1 MIERNISLAS
11 TGSARTS
18 GCDNQLRL
26 GYSRNRGIYRLNITQ
41 TGEWEGMTIRALWH
55 TERGMLFSSLVED
68 GKIEVPA
75 IVTST
80 PGCGRL
86 VFEGSDGTRTLT
98 SADIKYSV
106 AMNSGTIGD
115 IPEPPVPAW
124 QQLVALVEQAKD
136 EAWQA
141 GEDARQSAAKA
152 NEAYENT
159 LGAKDSAVTEIRKAE
174 TDALN
179 NVEASAG
186 PAASAAADAAAASAK
201 EKTEKAIQEVKDN
214 VVKEVEDAA
223 AGAAARAAQSAT
235 DAASSAAEAKKTTQ
249 DIQGYYDGVQ
259 DLVTDTLNKIG
270 SAKSDALEAVAA
282 KQTSATA
289 TVDTAKA
296 SALDDVEAA
305 KGAAVKAVTDTQST
319 ATQAVD
325 TARDKALQ
333 QVETSTEAAQ
343 TAASEATD
351 SLQELKDGIASG
363 NFKGDKGDTGPKGEI
378 GPQGAQGVQGEKGD
392 VGPQGEKGETGNTGP
407 AGPAATVA
415 VGTVTGLGA
424 GAAPTVTNS
433 GDEHNAVL
441 DFGIP
446 TASAIDIAV
455 DVLFKLPRTG
465 KVYTVKIPRF
475 ATNPTVSCE
484 KLDDN
489 AGLVCEPST
498 DTVEGRDDYADIPL
512 FKWYNCNYKRDANG
526 HAYPTAIEH
535 LSDDYRKTG
544 TVDVGVIQM
553 TPYVKWDDSDPDYTL
568 WSITDSPRDG
578 FTPWAT
584 AKSGDTVY
592 PYVIHSKFF
601 NGVGEDGLL
610 RSVYDLVPARNQS
623 HNSMI
628 TDYAKKG
635 AGYKGA
641 GGEKA
646 AWQILFNSIKCAVK
660 SSQEKYAGCTG
671 YNLQYP
677 AAVQRSEK
685 LTYFP
690 VTAAQADQLIVGS
703 RVSVGYGSKNSDG
716 TVNNDRGVSTIH
728 QYADEAKILKIEPID
743 AATSAV
749 YLDCDAFDTMPVA
762 LTDTLSAPIT
772 LSTMHWHSGTTDAV
786 IGHHDGSPGSNTDFK
801 HPYRVQGIE
810 YAVGGYEVLSDVV
823 LAFDDSNGKDVY
835 VCPAGVTHTKTDA
848 EILAKYKKVG
858 NFPAG
863 DFWIGDIGFDPE
875 TCVTWPATQG
885 SGDKTGVGDR
895 VYGGGNASKNTLREY
910 LQGGRLWGGSSAG
923 ASSVVCWGGLGYG
936 GWDCLAAD

>member
-1 MIERNISLAS
+1 MSKTMEIGPYSAYAIAVKYGYTGTEEQWVKEQEANRVAS
-11 TGSARTS
+11 
-18 GCDNQLRL
+18 
-26 GYSRNRGIYRLNITQ
+26 
-41 TGEWEGMTIRALWH
+41 
-55 TERGMLFSSLVED
+55 
-68 GKIEVPA
+68 
-75 IVTST
+75 
-80 PGCGRL
+80 
-86 VFEGSDGTRTLT
+86 
-98 SADIKYSV
+98 
-106 AMNSGTIGD
+106 
-115 IPEPPVPAW
+115 
-124 QQLVALVEQAKD
+124 EQAAQQAEQAQEGA
-136 EAWQA
+136 EA
-141 GEDARQSAAKA
+141 
-152 NEAYENT
+152 
-159 LGAKDSAVTEIRKAE
+159 
-174 TDALN
+174 
-179 NVEASAG
+179 
-186 PAASAAADAAAASAK
+186 
-201 EKTEKAIQEVKDN
+201 
-214 VVKEVEDAA
+214 
-223 AGAAARAAQSAT
+223 AAARAETARQQTEGVRT
-235 DAASSAAEAKKTTQ
+235 DALDKISA
-249 DIQGYYDGVQ
+249 
-259 DLVTDTLNKIG
+259 
-270 SAKSDALEAVAA
+270 AKSDALDAVAA
-282 KQTSATA
+282 KQASATA
-289 TVDTAKA
+289 AVDTAKA
-296 SALDDVEAA
+296 GALDDVEAA
-305 KGAAVKAVTDTQST
+305 KGVAVKAVTDTQSA

-325 TARDKALQ
+325 AARDKAVK
-333 QVETSTEAAQ
+333 QVDAATEAAK
-343 TAASEATD
+343 TAASEASTSADNASQSAQQAAD

-363 NFKGDKGDTGPKGEI
+363 DFKGEKGDRGEKGDTG
-378 GPQGAQGVQGEKGD
+378 
-392 VGPQGEKGETGNTGP
+392 ET
-407 AGPAATVA
+407 GPAATVA

-446 TASAIDIAV
+446 TASALDIAI

-465 KVYTVKIPRF
+465 KVYTVKMPRF
-475 ATNPTVSCE
+475 AANPTVNCE

-498 DTVEGRDDYADIPL
+498 DTVEGQDDYADIPL

-553 TPYVKWDDSDPDYTL
+553 TPYVKWDDSDPDYIL

-578 FTPWAT
+578 FTPWAA

-592 PYVIHSKFF
+592 PYVVHSKFF
-601 NGVGEDGLL
+601 SGVGEDGLL
-610 RSVYDLVPARNQS
+610 RSVYDLVPARSQS
-623 HNSMI
+623 HNSVI

-690 VTAAQADQLIVGS
+690 VTAAQAKNLLVGS
-703 RVSVGYGSKNSDG
+703 RVSVGYGSKGSDG
-716 TVNNDRGVSTIH
+716 TVNNDRSASTIH
-728 QYADEAKILKIEPID
+728 QYADEAKILKIEPLD
-743 AATSAV
+743 DTTSAV
-749 YLDCDAFDTMPVA
+749 YLDCDAFDTMPVS
-762 LTDTLSAPIT
+762 LSDTLSAPIT

-786 IGHHDGSPGSNTDFK
+786 IGHHDGSPGSNTDSK

-810 YAVGGYEVLSDVV
+810 YAVGGYETLSDMV

-835 VCPAGVTHTKTDA
+835 VCPAGVAHTKTDA
-848 EILAKYKKVG
+848 EILASYKKVG
-858 NFPAG
+858 SFPAG
-863 DFWIGDIGFDPE
+863 DWWIGDIGFDPE

-910 LQGGRLWGGSSAG
+910 LQGGNLWFGSRAG
-923 ASSVVCWGGLGYG
+923 ASFVNCG
-936 GWDCLAAD
+936 GWLGGGNWEYLAAD

>member
-1 MIERNISLAS
+1 MSKKMKIGPYSAYAIAVKYGYTGTEEQWVKEQEANRVAS
-11 TGSARTS
+11 
-18 GCDNQLRL
+18 
-26 GYSRNRGIYRLNITQ
+26 
-41 TGEWEGMTIRALWH
+41 
-55 TERGMLFSSLVED
+55 
-68 GKIEVPA
+68 
-75 IVTST
+75 
-80 PGCGRL
+80 
-86 VFEGSDGTRTLT
+86 
-98 SADIKYSV
+98 
-106 AMNSGTIGD
+106 
-115 IPEPPVPAW
+115 
-124 QQLVALVEQAKD
+124 EQA
-136 EAWQA
+136 AQQA
-141 GEDARQSAAKA
+141 GAARDNAETAATRAETARQQ
-152 NEAYENT
+152 
-159 LGAKDSAVTEIRKAE
+159 TEEVR
-174 TDALN
+174 TDAL
-179 NVEASAG
+179 
-186 PAASAAADAAAASAK
+186 D
-201 EKTEKAIQEVKDN
+201 
-214 VVKEVEDAA
+214 
-223 AGAAARAAQSAT
+223 
-235 DAASSAAEAKKTTQ
+235 
-249 DIQGYYDGVQ
+249 
-259 DLVTDTLNKIG
+259 KID

-289 TVDTAKA
+289 AVDT
-296 SALDDVEAA
+296 A

-325 TARDKALQ
+325 AARDKAVE
-333 QVETSTEAAQ
+333 QVDAATEAAK
-343 TAASEATD
+343 TAANEAATSAGNASTSAQQAAG
-351 SLQELKDGIASG
+351 SLQELKDGITSG
-363 NFKGDKGDTGPKGEI
+363 NFKGEKGDRGEKGDTG
-378 GPQGAQGVQGEKGD
+378 
-392 VGPQGEKGETGNTGP
+392 ET
-407 AGPAATVA
+407 GPAATVA

-475 ATNPTVSCE
+475 ATNPTVNCE

-512 FKWYNCNYKRDANG
+512 FKWYNCNYKRDASG
-526 HAYPTAIEH
+526 RAYPTAIEH
-535 LSDDYRKTG
+535 LSDDYRKIG

-553 TPYVKWDDSDPDYTL
+553 TPYVKWDASNPDYIL

-578 FTPWAT
+578 FTPWAA

-601 NGVGEDGLL
+601 SGVGEDGLL
-610 RSVYDLVPARNQS
+610 RSVYDLIPARNQS
-623 HNSMI
+623 YYSLI

-646 AWQILFNSIKCAVK
+646 AWQILFNSIKYAVK

-690 VTAAQADQLIVGS
+690 VTAAQAKNLLVGS
-703 RVSVGYGSKNSDG
+703 RVSVGYGSKGSDG
-716 TVNNDRGVSTIH
+716 TVNNDRSASTVH

-743 AATSAV
+743 DMTSAV

-762 LTDTLSAPIT
+762 LSDTLNAHIT

-786 IGHHDGSPGSNTDFK
+786 IGHHDGSPGSNTDSK

-810 YAVGGYEVLSDVV
+810 YAVGGYEVLSDAV

-835 VCPAGVTHTKTDA
+835 VCPADVAHAKIDA
-848 EILAKYKKVG
+848 EILANYKKVG
-858 NFPAG
+858 SFPAG

-895 VYGGGNASKNTLREY
+895 VYGGGNASKNALREY
-910 LQGGRLWGGSSAG
+910 LQGGVLWVGSGAG
-923 ASSVVCWGGLGYG
+923 ASCVGCWVGLGYG
-936 GWDCLAAD
+936 GWVYLAAD

>member
-1 MIERNISLAS
+1 MSKKMKIGPYSAYAIAVKYGYTGTEEQWVKEQEANRVAS
-11 TGSARTS
+11 
-18 GCDNQLRL
+18 
-26 GYSRNRGIYRLNITQ
+26 
-41 TGEWEGMTIRALWH
+41 
-55 TERGMLFSSLVED
+55 
-68 GKIEVPA
+68 
-75 IVTST
+75 
-80 PGCGRL
+80 
-86 VFEGSDGTRTLT
+86 
-98 SADIKYSV
+98 
-106 AMNSGTIGD
+106 
-115 IPEPPVPAW
+115 
-124 QQLVALVEQAKD
+124 EQA
-136 EAWQA
+136 AQQA
-141 GEDARQSAAKA
+141 GAARDNAETAATRAETARQQ
-152 NEAYENT
+152 
-159 LGAKDSAVTEIRKAE
+159 TEEVR
-174 TDALN
+174 TDAL
-179 NVEASAG
+179 
-186 PAASAAADAAAASAK
+186 D
-201 EKTEKAIQEVKDN
+201 
-214 VVKEVEDAA
+214 
-223 AGAAARAAQSAT
+223 
-235 DAASSAAEAKKTTQ
+235 
-249 DIQGYYDGVQ
+249 
-259 DLVTDTLNKIG
+259 KID

-289 TVDTAKA
+289 AVDT
-296 SALDDVEAA
+296 A

-325 TARDKALQ
+325 AARDKA
-333 QVETSTEAAQ
+333 VERVNAATEAAK
-343 TAASEATD
+343 TAANEAATSAGNASTSAQQAAG

-363 NFKGDKGDTGPKGEI
+363 NFKGEKGDR
-378 GPQGAQGVQGEKGD
+378 GEKGD
-392 VGPQGEKGETGNTGP
+392 IGET
-407 AGPAATVA
+407 GPAATVA

-465 KVYTVKIPRF
+465 KVYTVKMPRF
-475 ATNPTVSCE
+475 ASNPTVNCE

-512 FKWYNCNYKRDANG
+512 FKWYNCNYKRDASG
-526 HAYPTAIEH
+526 RAYPTAIEH

-553 TPYVKWDDSDPDYTL
+553 TPYVKWDDSDPDYIL

-578 FTPWAT
+578 FTPWAA

-592 PYVIHSKFF
+592 PYAVHSKFF
-601 NGVGEDGLL
+601 SGVGEDGLL
-610 RSVYDLVPARNQS
+610 RSVYDLIPARNQS
-623 HNSMI
+623 YYSLI

-646 AWQILFNSIKCAVK
+646 AWQILFNSIKYAVK

-690 VTAAQADQLIVGS
+690 VTAAQAKNLLVGS
-703 RVSVGYGSKNSDG
+703 RVSVGYGSKGSDG
-716 TVNNDRGVSTIH
+716 TVNNDRSASTVH

-743 AATSAV
+743 DTTSAV
-749 YLDCDAFDTMPVA
+749 YLDCDAFDTMPVT

-786 IGHHDGSPGSNTDFK
+786 IGHHDGSPVSNTDSK

-835 VCPAGVTHTKTDA
+835 VCPAGVAHTKTDA
-848 EILAKYKKVG
+848 EILANYKKVG
-858 NFPAG
+858 SFPAD

-895 VYGGGNASKNTLREY
+895 VYGGGNVSKDTLREY
-910 LQGGRLWGGSSAG
+910 LQGGSLWLWSNAG
-923 ASSVVCWGGLGYG
+923 ASYVHCGSWLGGG
-936 GWDCLAAD
+936 GWNYLAAD

>member
-1 MIERNISLAS
+1 MSKKMKIGPYSAYAIAVKYGYTGTEEQWVKEQEANRVAS
-11 TGSARTS
+11 
-18 GCDNQLRL
+18 
-26 GYSRNRGIYRLNITQ
+26 
-41 TGEWEGMTIRALWH
+41 
-55 TERGMLFSSLVED
+55 
-68 GKIEVPA
+68 
-75 IVTST
+75 
-80 PGCGRL
+80 
-86 VFEGSDGTRTLT
+86 
-98 SADIKYSV
+98 
-106 AMNSGTIGD
+106 
-115 IPEPPVPAW
+115 
-124 QQLVALVEQAKD
+124 EQAAQRA
-136 EAWQA
+136 EQA
-141 GEDARQSAAKA
+141 RNDAETAATRA
-152 NEAYENT
+152 EN
-159 LGAKDSAVTEIRKAE
+159 AQQQTEEVR
-174 TDALN
+174 TDALDKI
-179 NVEASAG
+179 SA
-186 PAASAAADAAAASAK
+186 
-201 EKTEKAIQEVKDN
+201 
-214 VVKEVEDAA
+214 
-223 AGAAARAAQSAT
+223 
-235 DAASSAAEAKKTTQ
+235 
-249 DIQGYYDGVQ
+249 
-259 DLVTDTLNKIG
+259 
-270 SAKSDALEAVAA
+270 AKSDALEAVAA

-289 TVDTAKA
+289 AVDTAKA
-296 SALDDVEAA
+296 SALDDVDAA
-305 KGAAVKAVTDTQST
+305 KSAAVKAVTDTQST

-325 TARDKALQ
+325 AARDEAVK
-333 QVETSTEAAQ
+333 QVDAATEAAK
-343 TAASEATD
+343 TAASEASTSAGNASQSAQQAAD

-363 NFKGDKGDTGPKGEI
+363 DFKGEKGDRGEKGDTG
-378 GPQGAQGVQGEKGD
+378 
-392 VGPQGEKGETGNTGP
+392 ET
-407 AGPAATVA
+407 GPAATVA

-446 TASAIDIAV
+446 TASALDIAI

-465 KVYTVKIPRF
+465 KVYTVKMPRF
-475 ATNPTVSCE
+475 AANPTVNCE

-512 FKWYNCNYKRDANG
+512 FKWYNCNYKRDAIG

-553 TPYVKWDDSDPDYTL
+553 TPYVKWDDSNPDYIL

-578 FTPWAT
+578 FTPWAA
-584 AKSGDTVY
+584 AKSGDIVY

-601 NGVGEDGLL
+601 SGVGEDGLL

-623 HNSMI
+623 HNSVI
-628 TDYAKKG
+628 KDYAKKG

-641 GGEKA
+641 GGEKI

-660 SSQEKYAGCTG
+660 SSQEKYAGCAG

-690 VTAAQADQLIVGS
+690 VTAAQANRLIVGS
-703 RVSVGYGSKNSDG
+703 RVSVGYGSKGSDG

-728 QYADEAKILKIEPID
+728 QYADEAKILKIEPLD
-743 AATSAV
+743 DTTSAV
-749 YLDCDAFDTMPVA
+749 YLDCDAFDTMPVS
-762 LTDTLSAPIT
+762 LSDTLSAPIT

-786 IGHHDGSPGSNTDFK
+786 IGHHDGSPGSNTDSK

-810 YAVGGYEVLSDVV
+810 YAVGGYETLSDMV

-835 VCPAGVTHTKTDA
+835 VCPAGVAHAKTDA

-895 VYGGGNASKNTLREY
+895 VYGGGNASKNALREY
-910 LQGGRLWGGSSAG
+910 LQGGGLGCGSVAG
-923 ASSVVCWGGLGYG
+923 ALCVRCWDGLGAG
-936 GWDCLAAD
+936 GWSCLAAD

>member
-1 MIERNISLAS
+1 MSKNIKIGPYSAYAIAVKYGYTGTEEQWVKEQEANRVAS
-11 TGSARTS
+11 
-18 GCDNQLRL
+18 
-26 GYSRNRGIYRLNITQ
+26 
-41 TGEWEGMTIRALWH
+41 
-55 TERGMLFSSLVED
+55 
-68 GKIEVPA
+68 
-75 IVTST
+75 
-80 PGCGRL
+80 
-86 VFEGSDGTRTLT
+86 
-98 SADIKYSV
+98 
-106 AMNSGTIGD
+106 
-115 IPEPPVPAW
+115 
-124 QQLVALVEQAKD
+124 EQA
-136 EAWQA
+136 AQQA
-141 GEDARQSAAKA
+141 EQARDDAESAASRA
-152 NEAYENT
+152 EN
-159 LGAKDSAVTEIRKAE
+159 AQQQTEEVR
-174 TDALN
+174 TDAL
-179 NVEASAG
+179 
-186 PAASAAADAAAASAK
+186 D
-201 EKTEKAIQEVKDN
+201 
-214 VVKEVEDAA
+214 
-223 AGAAARAAQSAT
+223 
-235 DAASSAAEAKKTTQ
+235 
-249 DIQGYYDGVQ
+249 
-259 DLVTDTLNKIG
+259 KIG

-289 TVDTAKA
+289 AVDTAKA

-319 ATQAVD
+319 ATQALD
-325 TARDKALQ
+325 AARDKAIE
-333 QVETSTEAAQ
+333 QVNAATEAAK
-343 TAASEATD
+343 TAANGAATSAGNASTSAQQAAD

-363 NFKGDKGDTGPKGEI
+363 NFKGEKGDRGEKGDTG
-378 GPQGAQGVQGEKGD
+378 
-392 VGPQGEKGETGNTGP
+392 ETGP
-407 AGPAATVA
+407 VATVA

-475 ATNPTVSCE
+475 ATNPTVNCE

-544 TVDVGVIQM
+544 PVDVGVIQM

-601 NGVGEDGLL
+601 SGVGEDGLL

-623 HNSMI
+623 HNGLI
-628 TDYAKKG
+628 TDYGKKG
-635 AGYKGA
+635 PGYKGA
-641 GGEKA
+641 GGEKT
-646 AWQILFNSIKCAVK
+646 AWQILFNFIKYAVK
-660 SSQEKYAGCTG
+660 SSQEKYTGCTG
-671 YNLQYP
+671 YSVQCP

-690 VTAAQADQLIVGS
+690 VTKAQADQFVVGS
-703 RVSVGYGSKNSDG
+703 RVSVGYGSKSSDG
-716 TVNNDRGVSTIH
+716 TVNNDRSVSTIH
-728 QYADEAKILKIEPID
+728 KYANEAKILKIEPID

-762 LTDTLSAPIT
+762 LTDTLSDPIT

-823 LAFDDSNGKDVY
+823 FAFDDSNGKDVY
-835 VCPAGVTHTKTDA
+835 VCPAGVAHTKTDA
-848 EILAKYKKVG
+848 EILAKYKKVS

-885 SGDKTGVGDR
+885 SGDKTGVGDY

-910 LQGGRLWGGSSAG
+910 LQGGNLRSWSSAG
-923 ASSVVCWGGLGYG
+923 ASFVGCWHWLGGGF
-936 GWDCLAAD
+936 WDCLAAD

>member
-1 MIERNISLAS
+1 MGQGAGSEPRRFG
-11 TGSARTS
+11 TGSTA
-18 GCDNQLRL
+18 G
-26 GYSRNRGIYRLNITQ
+26 RNRRDGAEIAASRAETAQQQ
-41 TGEWEGMTIRALWH
+41 TE
-55 TERGMLFSSLVED
+55 
-68 GKIEVPA
+68 
-75 IVTST
+75 
-80 PGCGRL
+80 
-86 VFEGSDGTRTLT
+86 
-98 SADIKYSV
+98 
-106 AMNSGTIGD
+106 
-115 IPEPPVPAW
+115 
-124 QQLVALVEQAKD
+124 
-136 EAWQA
+136 EA
-141 GEDARQSAAKA
+141 R
-152 NEAYENT
+152 
-159 LGAKDSAVTEIRKAE
+159 
-174 TDALN
+174 TDALDKI
-179 NVEASAG
+179 SA
-186 PAASAAADAAAASAK
+186 
-201 EKTEKAIQEVKDN
+201 
-214 VVKEVEDAA
+214 
-223 AGAAARAAQSAT
+223 
-235 DAASSAAEAKKTTQ
+235 
-249 DIQGYYDGVQ
+249 
-259 DLVTDTLNKIG
+259 
-270 SAKSDALEAVAA
+270 AKSDALDAVAA

-289 TVDTAKA
+289 AVDTAKA
-296 SALDDVEAA
+296 SALDGVEAA
-305 KGAAVKAVTDTQST
+305 KGVAVKAVTDTQST

-325 TARDKALQ
+325 AARDKAVE
-333 QVETSTEAAQ
+333 QVDAATEAAK
-343 TAASEATD
+343 TAANEAATSAGNASTSAQQAAD
-351 SLQELKDGIASG
+351 SLQELKDGITSG
-363 NFKGDKGDTGPKGEI
+363 NFKGEKGDRGEKGDTG
-378 GPQGAQGVQGEKGD
+378 
-392 VGPQGEKGETGNTGP
+392 ET
-407 AGPAATVA
+407 GPAATVA

-475 ATNPTVSCE
+475 ATNPTVNCE

-512 FKWYNCNYKRDANG
+512 FKWYNCNYKRDASG

-535 LSDDYRKTG
+535 LSDDYRKIG

-553 TPYVKWDDSDPDYTL
+553 TPYVKWDASNPDYIL

-578 FTPWAT
+578 FTPWAA

-592 PYVIHSKFF
+592 PYVIHSKLFS
-601 NGVGEDGLL
+601 GVGEDGLL
-610 RSVYDLVPARNQS
+610 RSVYDLIPARNQS
-623 HNSMI
+623 YYSLI

-646 AWQILFNSIKCAVK
+646 AWQILFNSIKYAVK

-690 VTAAQADQLIVGS
+690 VTAAQAKNLLVGS
-703 RVSVGYGSKNSDG
+703 RVSVGYGSKGSDG
-716 TVNNDRGVSTIH
+716 TVNNDRSASTVH

-743 AATSAV
+743 DMTSAV

-762 LTDTLSAPIT
+762 LSDTLNAHIT

-786 IGHHDGSPGSNTDFK
+786 IGHHDGSPGSNTDSK

-810 YAVGGYEVLSDVV
+810 YAVGGYEVLSDAV

-835 VCPAGVTHTKTDA
+835 VCPADVAHAKIDA
-848 EILAKYKKVG
+848 EILANYKKVG
-858 NFPAG
+858 SFPAG

-895 VYGGGNASKNTLREY
+895 VYGGGNASKNALREY
-910 LQGGRLWGGSSAG
+910 LQGGPLWGGSSAG
-923 ASSVVCWGGLGYG
+923 ASFVLCRGGLGG
-936 GWDCLAAD
+936 GNWDFLAAD

>member
-1 MIERNISLAS
+1 MIELSVSLAS
-11 TGSARTS
+11 NGAAKLA
-18 GCDNQLRL
+18 GYEQMLRF
-26 GYSRNRGIYRLNITQ
+26 GYTKNRGVYRLRIEAV
-41 TGEWEGMTIRALWH
+41 GEWKGLAVRCFWH
-55 TERGMLFSSLVED
+55 VPDGKDPLSSLVVD
-68 GKIEVPA
+68 GYVDVPA
-75 IVTST
+75 SVTAQ
-80 PGCGRL
+80 PGNGCIT
-86 VFEGSDGTRTLT
+86 FEGSDGTKTVT
-98 SADIKYSV
+98 SADLRYRV
-106 AMNSGTIGD
+106 AANSGTEDGTE
-115 IPEPPVPAW
+115 PEPGTPAW
-124 QQLVALVEQAKD
+124 QAFV
-136 EAWQA
+136 
-141 GEDARQSAAKA
+141 DAVKES
-152 NEAYENT
+152 
-159 LGAKDSAVTEIRKAE
+159 
-174 TDALN
+174 
-179 NVEASAG
+179 
-186 PAASAAADAAAASAK
+186 AASAEQSKTEALDAAERAGTSAQKAEQALSDTITAK
-201 EKTEKAIQEVKDN
+201 EDALKAIGD
-214 VVKEVEDAA
+214 
-223 AGAAARAAQSAT
+223 
-235 DAASSAAEAKKTTQ
+235 
-249 DIQGYYDGVQ
+249 
-259 DLVTDTLNKIG
+259 
-270 SAKSDALEAVAA
+270 
-282 KQTSATA
+282 KQTA
-289 TVDTAKA
+289 
-296 SALDDVEAA
+296 
-305 KGAAVKAVTDTQST
+305 

-325 TARDKALQ
+325 TARDKALK
-333 QVETSTEAAQ
+333 QVESSTKAAQ
-343 TAASEATD
+343 TAASEAAASAGSASQSAQKAAD
-351 SLQELKDGIASG
+351 SLQELKDGIANG
-363 NFKGDKGDTGPKGEI
+363 NFKGEKGDKGDTGPIGPAGPQGERGPQGPTGATGATGPKGEI

-415 VGTVTGLGA
+415 VGTVTGLDA

-475 ATNPTVSCE
+475 ATNPTVNCE

-512 FKWYNCNYKRDANG
+512 FKWYNCNYKRDASG

-553 TPYVKWDDSDPDYTL
+553 TPYVKWDASNPDYIL

-578 FTPWAT
+578 FTPWAA

-601 NGVGEDGLL
+601 SGVGEDGLL
-610 RSVYDLVPARNQS
+610 RSVYDLIPARNQS
-623 HNSMI
+623 YYSLI

-646 AWQILFNSIKCAVK
+646 AWQILFNSIKHAVK
-660 SSQEKYAGCTG
+660 SSQEKYAGCVG

-690 VTAAQADQLIVGS
+690 VTAAQAKNLLVGS
-703 RVSVGYGSKNSDG
+703 RVSVGYGSKGSDG
-716 TVNNDRGVSTIH
+716 TVNNDRSASTVH

-743 AATSAV
+743 DTTSAV

-762 LTDTLSAPIT
+762 LSDTLNAPIT

-786 IGHHDGSPGSNTDFK
+786 IGHHDGSPGSNTDSK

-835 VCPAGVTHTKTDA
+835 VCPAGVAHTKTDA
-848 EILAKYKKVG
+848 EILANYKKVG
-858 NFPAG
+858 NFPAD

-875 TCVTWPATQG
+875 TCVTYPATQG
-885 SGDKTGVGDR
+885 SGGKTGVGDR
-895 VYGGGNASKNTLREY
+895 VYGGGNASKNALREY
-910 LQGGRLWGGSSAG
+910 LQGGGLGSWSSAG
-923 ASSVVCWGGLGYG
+923 ASFVNCGGRLGHG
-936 GWDCLAAD
+936 VWDCLAAD

>member
-1 MIERNISLAS
+1 MSKKMKIGPYSAYAIAVKYGYTGTEEQWVKEQEANRVAS
-11 TGSARTS
+11 
-18 GCDNQLRL
+18 
-26 GYSRNRGIYRLNITQ
+26 
-41 TGEWEGMTIRALWH
+41 
-55 TERGMLFSSLVED
+55 
-68 GKIEVPA
+68 
-75 IVTST
+75 
-80 PGCGRL
+80 
-86 VFEGSDGTRTLT
+86 
-98 SADIKYSV
+98 
-106 AMNSGTIGD
+106 
-115 IPEPPVPAW
+115 
-124 QQLVALVEQAKD
+124 EQA
-136 EAWQA
+136 AQQA
-141 GEDARQSAAKA
+141 GASRD
-152 NEAYENT
+152 N
-159 LGAKDSAVTEIRKAE
+159 AE
-174 TDALN
+174 T
-179 NVEASAG
+179 
-186 PAASAAADAAAASAK
+186 
-201 EKTEKAIQEVKDN
+201 
-214 VVKEVEDAA
+214 
-223 AGAAARAAQSAT
+223 AAARAETARQQTEELRT
-235 DAASSAAEAKKTTQ
+235 DAL
-249 DIQGYYDGVQ
+249 D
-259 DLVTDTLNKIG
+259 KIG

-289 TVDTAKA
+289 AVDTAKA
-296 SALDDVEAA
+296 SALNDMEAA
-305 KGAAVKAVTDTQST
+305 KSAAVKAVTDTQST

-325 TARDKALQ
+325 AARDKAVK
-333 QVETSTEAAQ
+333 QVNAATEAAK
-343 TAASEATD
+343 TAANEAATSAGNAATSAQQAAD

-363 NFKGDKGDTGPKGEI
+363 NFKGEKGDRGEKGDTG
-378 GPQGAQGVQGEKGD
+378 
-392 VGPQGEKGETGNTGP
+392 ET
-407 AGPAATVA
+407 GPAATVA

-441 DFGIP
+441 NFGIP

-475 ATNPTVSCE
+475 ATNPTVNCE

-498 DTVEGRDDYADIPL
+498 DTVDGRDDYADIPL
-512 FKWYNCNYKRDANG
+512 FKWYNCNYKRDASG

-535 LSDDYRKTG
+535 LSDNYRKTG

-553 TPYVKWDDSDPDYTL
+553 TPYVKWDDSDPDYIL

-578 FTPWAT
+578 FTPWAA

-601 NGVGEDGLL
+601 SGVGEDGLL
-610 RSVYDLVPARNQS
+610 RSVYDLVPAHNQS
-623 HNSMI
+623 YNSLI
-628 TDYAKKG
+628 TDYGKKG

-641 GGEKA
+641 GGERA
-646 AWQILFNSIKCAVK
+646 TWQILFNSIKYAVK

-690 VTAAQADQLIVGS
+690 VTAAQAKTLRVGS
-703 RVSVGYGSKNSDG
+703 RVSVGYGSKGSDG
-716 TVNNDRGVSTIH
+716 TVNNDRSASTVH

-743 AATSAV
+743 DTTSAV

-762 LTDTLSAPIT
+762 LSDTLNAPIT

-786 IGHHDGSPGSNTDFK
+786 IGHHDGSPGSNTDLK

-810 YAVGGYEVLSDVV
+810 YAVGGLEVLSDVV

-835 VCPAGVTHTKTDA
+835 VCPAGVAHTKTYA
-848 EILAKYKKVG
+848 EILANYKKVG
-858 NFPAG
+858 SFPAD

-875 TCVTWPATQG
+875 TCITYPATQG

-895 VYGGGNASKNTLREY
+895 VYGGGNARKHTLRDY
-910 LQGGRLWGGSSAG
+910 LHGSTLWYWVGAVGRVALRGAVGGPVAWF
-923 ASSVVCWGGLGYG
+923 ASPPLFPLRRG
-936 GWDCLAAD
+936 

>member
-1 MIERNISLAS
+1 MSKKMKIGPYSAYAIAVKYGYTGTEEQWVKEQEANRVAS
-11 TGSARTS
+11 
-18 GCDNQLRL
+18 
-26 GYSRNRGIYRLNITQ
+26 
-41 TGEWEGMTIRALWH
+41 
-55 TERGMLFSSLVED
+55 
-68 GKIEVPA
+68 
-75 IVTST
+75 
-80 PGCGRL
+80 
-86 VFEGSDGTRTLT
+86 
-98 SADIKYSV
+98 
-106 AMNSGTIGD
+106 
-115 IPEPPVPAW
+115 
-124 QQLVALVEQAKD
+124 EQA
-136 EAWQA
+136 AQQA
-141 GEDARQSAAKA
+141 EQARDGAETAATRA
-152 NEAYENT
+152 EIAQRQ
-159 LGAKDSAVTEIRKAE
+159 TEEVR
-174 TDALN
+174 TDAL
-179 NVEASAG
+179 
-186 PAASAAADAAAASAK
+186 D
-201 EKTEKAIQEVKDN
+201 
-214 VVKEVEDAA
+214 
-223 AGAAARAAQSAT
+223 
-235 DAASSAAEAKKTTQ
+235 
-249 DIQGYYDGVQ
+249 
-259 DLVTDTLNKIG
+259 KIG
-270 SAKSDALEAVAA
+270 AAKSDALEAVAA

-289 TVDTAKA
+289 AVDTAKT
-296 SALDDVEAA
+296 SALNDVEAA
-305 KGAAVKAVTDTQST
+305 KDAAVKAVTDTQST

-325 TARDKALQ
+325 AARDKAVE
-333 QVETSTEAAQ
+333 QVNAATEAAK
-343 TAASEATD
+343 TAANEAAASAGNASTSAQQATD

-363 NFKGDKGDTGPKGEI
+363 NFKGEKGDRGEKGDTG
-378 GPQGAQGVQGEKGD
+378 
-392 VGPQGEKGETGNTGP
+392 ET
-407 AGPAATVA
+407 GPAATVA

-475 ATNPTVSCE
+475 ASNPTVNCE

-512 FKWYNCNYKRDANG
+512 FKWYNCNYKRDSSG

-553 TPYVKWDDSDPDYTL
+553 TPYVRWDDSDPDYIL

-578 FTPWAT
+578 FTPWAA

-592 PYVIHSKFF
+592 PYVVHSKFF
-601 NGVGEDGLL
+601 SGVGEDGLL

-623 HNSMI
+623 YYSLI

-641 GGEKA
+641 GGERV
-646 AWQILFNSIKCAVK
+646 AWQILFNAIKCAVK
-660 SSQEKYAGCTG
+660 SSQEKYAGTTG
-671 YNLQYP
+671 YNLQYS
-677 AAVQRSEK
+677 AAIQRSEK

-690 VTAAQADQLIVGS
+690 VTAAQAKNLLVGS
-703 RVSVGYGSKNSDG
+703 YVSIGYGSNNNG
-716 TVNNDRGVSTIH
+716 TVNIDRSGATMHS
-728 QYADEAKILKIEPID
+728 YASDAKILKIEALD
-743 AATSAV
+743 DTTSAV

-762 LTDTLSAPIT
+762 LSDTLNAPIT
-772 LSTMHWHSGTTDAV
+772 LSTIYWCSGTTDAV
-786 IGHHDGSPGSNTDFK
+786 IGHHDGSPGSNTDAK

-823 LAFDDSNGKDVY
+823 LAFDDSNGKDIY
-835 VCPAGVTHTKTDA
+835 VCPAGVAHTKTDA

-885 SGDKTGVGDR
+885 SGDKTGVGDY
-895 VYGGGNASKNTLREY
+895 VHGGGNASKNTLREY
-910 LQGGRLWGGSSAG
+910 LQGGDLRQWSTAG
-923 ASSVVCWGGLGYG
+923 ASHVYCWRWLGGGY
-936 GWDCLAAD
+936 WHCLAAD

>member
-1 MIERNISLAS
+1 MSKKMKIGPYSAYAIAVKYGYTGTEEQWVKEQEANRVAS
-11 TGSARTS
+11 
-18 GCDNQLRL
+18 
-26 GYSRNRGIYRLNITQ
+26 
-41 TGEWEGMTIRALWH
+41 
-55 TERGMLFSSLVED
+55 
-68 GKIEVPA
+68 
-75 IVTST
+75 
-80 PGCGRL
+80 
-86 VFEGSDGTRTLT
+86 
-98 SADIKYSV
+98 
-106 AMNSGTIGD
+106 
-115 IPEPPVPAW
+115 
-124 QQLVALVEQAKD
+124 EQA
-136 EAWQA
+136 AQQA
-141 GEDARQSAAKA
+141 GAARDNAETAATRAETARQQ
-152 NEAYENT
+152 
-159 LGAKDSAVTEIRKAE
+159 TEEVR
-174 TDALN
+174 TDAL
-179 NVEASAG
+179 
-186 PAASAAADAAAASAK
+186 D
-201 EKTEKAIQEVKDN
+201 
-214 VVKEVEDAA
+214 
-223 AGAAARAAQSAT
+223 
-235 DAASSAAEAKKTTQ
+235 
-249 DIQGYYDGVQ
+249 
-259 DLVTDTLNKIG
+259 KID

-289 TVDTAKA
+289 AVDT
-296 SALDDVEAA
+296 A

-325 TARDKALQ
+325 AARDKA
-333 QVETSTEAAQ
+333 VERVNAATEAAK
-343 TAASEATD
+343 TAANEAATSAGNASTSAQQAAG

-363 NFKGDKGDTGPKGEI
+363 NFKGEKGDR
-378 GPQGAQGVQGEKGD
+378 GEKGD
-392 VGPQGEKGETGNTGP
+392 IGET
-407 AGPAATVA
+407 GPAATVA

-465 KVYTVKIPRF
+465 KVYTVKMPRF
-475 ATNPTVSCE
+475 ASNPTVNCE

-512 FKWYNCNYKRDANG
+512 FKWYNCNYKRDASG
-526 HAYPTAIEH
+526 RAYPTAIEH

-553 TPYVKWDDSDPDYTL
+553 TPYVKWDDSDPDYIL

-578 FTPWAT
+578 FTPWAA

-592 PYVIHSKFF
+592 PYVVHSKFF
-601 NGVGEDGLL
+601 SGVGEDGLL
-610 RSVYDLVPARNQS
+610 RSVYDLIPARNQS
-623 HNSMI
+623 YYSLI

-646 AWQILFNSIKCAVK
+646 AWQILFNSIKYAVK

-690 VTAAQADQLIVGS
+690 VTAAQAKNLLVGS
-703 RVSVGYGSKNSDG
+703 RVSVGYGSKGSDG
-716 TVNNDRGVSTIH
+716 TVNNDRSASTVH

-743 AATSAV
+743 DTTSAV
-749 YLDCDAFDTMPVA
+749 YLDCDAFDTMPVT

-786 IGHHDGSPGSNTDFK
+786 IGHHDGSPVSNTDSK

-835 VCPAGVTHTKTDA
+835 VCPAGVAHTKTDA
-848 EILAKYKKVG
+848 EILANYKKVG
-858 NFPAG
+858 SFPAD

-895 VYGGGNASKNTLREY
+895 VYGGGNVSKDTLREY
-910 LQGGRLWGGSSAG
+910 LQGGALWDWSVAG
-923 ASSVVCWGGLGYG
+923 ASFVVCG
-936 GWDCLAAD
+936 GWLGGGGWHCLAAD

>member
-1 MIERNISLAS
+1 MSKKMKIGPYSAYAIAVKYGYTGTEEQWVKEQEANRVAS
-11 TGSARTS
+11 
-18 GCDNQLRL
+18 
-26 GYSRNRGIYRLNITQ
+26 
-41 TGEWEGMTIRALWH
+41 
-55 TERGMLFSSLVED
+55 
-68 GKIEVPA
+68 
-75 IVTST
+75 
-80 PGCGRL
+80 
-86 VFEGSDGTRTLT
+86 
-98 SADIKYSV
+98 
-106 AMNSGTIGD
+106 
-115 IPEPPVPAW
+115 
-124 QQLVALVEQAKD
+124 EQA
-136 EAWQA
+136 AQQA
-141 GEDARQSAAKA
+141 GAARDNAETAATRAETARQQ
-152 NEAYENT
+152 
-159 LGAKDSAVTEIRKAE
+159 TEEVR
-174 TDALN
+174 TDAL
-179 NVEASAG
+179 
-186 PAASAAADAAAASAK
+186 D
-201 EKTEKAIQEVKDN
+201 
-214 VVKEVEDAA
+214 
-223 AGAAARAAQSAT
+223 
-235 DAASSAAEAKKTTQ
+235 
-249 DIQGYYDGVQ
+249 
-259 DLVTDTLNKIG
+259 KID

-289 TVDTAKA
+289 AVDT
-296 SALDDVEAA
+296 A

-325 TARDKALQ
+325 AARDKA
-333 QVETSTEAAQ
+333 VERVNAATEAAK
-343 TAASEATD
+343 TAANEAATSAGNASTSAQQAAG

-363 NFKGDKGDTGPKGEI
+363 NFKGEKGDR
-378 GPQGAQGVQGEKGD
+378 GEKGD
-392 VGPQGEKGETGNTGP
+392 IGET
-407 AGPAATVA
+407 GPAATVA

-465 KVYTVKIPRF
+465 KVYTVKMPRF
-475 ATNPTVSCE
+475 ASNPTVNCE

-512 FKWYNCNYKRDANG
+512 FKWYNCNYKRDASG
-526 HAYPTAIEH
+526 RAYPTAIEH

-553 TPYVKWDDSDPDYTL
+553 TPYVKWDDSDPDYIL

-578 FTPWAT
+578 FTPWAA

-592 PYVIHSKFF
+592 PYVVHSKFF
-601 NGVGEDGLL
+601 SGVGEDGLL
-610 RSVYDLVPARNQS
+610 RSVYDLIPARNQS
-623 HNSMI
+623 YYSLI

-646 AWQILFNSIKCAVK
+646 AWQILFNSIKYAVK

-690 VTAAQADQLIVGS
+690 VTAAQAKNLLVGS
-703 RVSVGYGSKNSDG
+703 RVSVGYGSKGSDG
-716 TVNNDRGVSTIH
+716 TVNNDRSASTVH

-743 AATSAV
+743 DTTSAV
-749 YLDCDAFDTMPVA
+749 YLDCDAFDTMPVT

-786 IGHHDGSPGSNTDFK
+786 IGHHDGSPVSNTDSK

-835 VCPAGVTHTKTDA
+835 VCPAGVAHTKTDA
-848 EILAKYKKVG
+848 EILANYKKVG
-858 NFPAG
+858 SFPAD

-895 VYGGGNASKNTLREY
+895 VYGGGNVSKDTLREY
-910 LQGGRLWGGSSAG
+910 LQGGSLWVRSHAGSSC
-923 ASSVVCWGGLGYG
+923 VYCWFWLGDGY
-936 GWDCLAAD
+936 WSCLAAD

>member
-1 MIERNISLAS
+1 MSKKMKIGPYSAYAIAVKYGYTGTEEQWVKEQEANRVAS
-11 TGSARTS
+11 
-18 GCDNQLRL
+18 
-26 GYSRNRGIYRLNITQ
+26 
-41 TGEWEGMTIRALWH
+41 
-55 TERGMLFSSLVED
+55 
-68 GKIEVPA
+68 
-75 IVTST
+75 
-80 PGCGRL
+80 
-86 VFEGSDGTRTLT
+86 
-98 SADIKYSV
+98 
-106 AMNSGTIGD
+106 
-115 IPEPPVPAW
+115 
-124 QQLVALVEQAKD
+124 EQA
-136 EAWQA
+136 AQQA
-141 GEDARQSAAKA
+141 GAARD
-152 NEAYENT
+152 N
-159 LGAKDSAVTEIRKAE
+159 AE
-174 TDALN
+174 T
-179 NVEASAG
+179 
-186 PAASAAADAAAASAK
+186 
-201 EKTEKAIQEVKDN
+201 
-214 VVKEVEDAA
+214 
-223 AGAAARAAQSAT
+223 AAARAETARQQTEELRT
-235 DAASSAAEAKKTTQ
+235 DAL
-249 DIQGYYDGVQ
+249 D
-259 DLVTDTLNKIG
+259 KIG

-289 TVDTAKA
+289 AVDTAKA
-296 SALDDVEAA
+296 SALDDVEVA
-305 KGAAVKAVTDTQST
+305 KSAAVKVVTDTQST

-325 TARDKALQ
+325 AARDKAVE
-333 QVETSTEAAQ
+333 QVNAATEAAK
-343 TAASEATD
+343 TAANEAATSAGNASTSAQQASD

-363 NFKGDKGDTGPKGEI
+363 NFKGEKGDRGEKGDTG
-378 GPQGAQGVQGEKGD
+378 
-392 VGPQGEKGETGNTGP
+392 ET
-407 AGPAATVA
+407 GPAATVA

-475 ATNPTVSCE
+475 ATNPTVNCE

-489 AGLVCEPST
+489 MGLVCEPST

-512 FKWYNCNYKRDANG
+512 FKWYNCNYKRDASG

-544 TVDVGVIQM
+544 AVDVGVIQM
-553 TPYVKWDDSDPDYTL
+553 TPYVRWDDSDPDYIL

-578 FTPWAT
+578 FTPWAA

-592 PYVIHSKFF
+592 PYVVHSKFF
-601 NGVGEDGLL
+601 SGVGEDGLL
-610 RSVYDLVPARNQS
+610 RSVYDLIPARSQS
-623 HNSMI
+623 YYSLI

-646 AWQILFNSIKCAVK
+646 AWQILFNSIKYAVK
-660 SSQEKYAGCTG
+660 SSQEKYAGCAG
-671 YNLQYP
+671 YNLQYS
-677 AAVQRSEK
+677 AAIQRSEK

-690 VTAAQADQLIVGS
+690 VTAAQAKNLLVGS
-703 RVSVGYGSKNSDG
+703 RVSVGYGSKGSDG
-716 TVNNDRGVSTIH
+716 TVNNDRSVSTIH

-743 AATSAV
+743 DTTSAV

-762 LTDTLSAPIT
+762 LSDTLNAPIT

-786 IGHHDGSPGSNTDFK
+786 IGHHDGSPGSNTDSK

-835 VCPAGVTHTKTDA
+835 VCPAGVAHTKTDA
-848 EILAKYKKVG
+848 EILANYKKVG
-858 NFPAG
+858 SLPAD
-863 DFWIGDIGFDPE
+863 DFWIGDIGFYPE
-875 TCVTWPATQG
+875 TCVTYPTTQG

-910 LQGGRLWGGSSAG
+910 LQGGSLWTWSGAG
-923 ASSVVCWGGLGYG
+923 ASYVSCWGGLGSG
-936 GWDCLAAD
+936 GWHCLAAD

>member
-1 MIERNISLAS
+1 MSKKMKIGPYSAYAIAVKYGYTGTEEQWVKEQEANRVAS
-11 TGSARTS
+11 
-18 GCDNQLRL
+18 
-26 GYSRNRGIYRLNITQ
+26 
-41 TGEWEGMTIRALWH
+41 
-55 TERGMLFSSLVED
+55 
-68 GKIEVPA
+68 
-75 IVTST
+75 
-80 PGCGRL
+80 
-86 VFEGSDGTRTLT
+86 
-98 SADIKYSV
+98 
-106 AMNSGTIGD
+106 
-115 IPEPPVPAW
+115 
-124 QQLVALVEQAKD
+124 EQA
-136 EAWQA
+136 AQQA
-141 GEDARQSAAKA
+141 EQARDGAETAATRA
-152 NEAYENT
+152 EIAQRQ
-159 LGAKDSAVTEIRKAE
+159 TEEVR
-174 TDALN
+174 TDAL
-179 NVEASAG
+179 
-186 PAASAAADAAAASAK
+186 D
-201 EKTEKAIQEVKDN
+201 
-214 VVKEVEDAA
+214 
-223 AGAAARAAQSAT
+223 
-235 DAASSAAEAKKTTQ
+235 
-249 DIQGYYDGVQ
+249 
-259 DLVTDTLNKIG
+259 KIG
-270 SAKSDALEAVAA
+270 AAKSDALEAVAA

-289 TVDTAKA
+289 AVDTAKT
-296 SALDDVEAA
+296 SALNDVEAA
-305 KGAAVKAVTDTQST
+305 KDAAVKAVTDTQST

-325 TARDKALQ
+325 AARDKAVE
-333 QVETSTEAAQ
+333 QVNAATEAAK
-343 TAASEATD
+343 TAANEAAASAGNASTSAQQATD

-363 NFKGDKGDTGPKGEI
+363 NFKGEKGDRGEKGDTG
-378 GPQGAQGVQGEKGD
+378 
-392 VGPQGEKGETGNTGP
+392 ET
-407 AGPAATVA
+407 GPAATVA

-475 ATNPTVSCE
+475 ASNPTVNCE

-512 FKWYNCNYKRDANG
+512 FKWYNCNYKRDSSG

-553 TPYVKWDDSDPDYTL
+553 TPYVRWDDSDPDYIL

-578 FTPWAT
+578 FTPWAA

-601 NGVGEDGLL
+601 SGVGEDGLL

-623 HNSMI
+623 YYSLI

-641 GGEKA
+641 GGERV
-646 AWQILFNSIKCAVK
+646 AWQILFNAIKCAVK
-660 SSQEKYAGCTG
+660 SSQEKYAGTTG
-671 YNLQYP
+671 YNLQYS
-677 AAVQRSEK
+677 AAIQRSEK

-690 VTAAQADQLIVGS
+690 VTAAQAKNLLVGS
-703 RVSVGYGSKNSDG
+703 YVSIGYGSNNNG
-716 TVNNDRGVSTIH
+716 TVNIDRSGATMHS
-728 QYADEAKILKIEPID
+728 YASGAKILKIEALD
-743 AATSAV
+743 DTTSAV

-762 LTDTLSAPIT
+762 LSDTLNAPIT
-772 LSTMHWHSGTTDAV
+772 LSTIYWCNGTTDAV
-786 IGHHDGSPGSNTDFK
+786 IGHHDGSPGSNTDAK

-823 LAFDDSNGKDVY
+823 LAFDDSNGKDIY
-835 VCPAGVTHTKTDA
+835 VCPAGVAHTKTDA

-885 SGDKTGVGDR
+885 SGDKTGVGDH

-910 LQGGRLWGGSSAG
+910 LQGGDLGQWSTAG
-923 ASSVVCWGGLGYG
+923 ASHVYCWRWLGGGY
-936 GWDCLAAD
+936 WHCLAAD

>member
-1 MIERNISLAS
+1 MIECNISLAS

-106 AMNSGTIGD
+106 AMNSGTMGD

-159 LGAKDSAVTEIRKAE
+159 IGAKDSAVTEIRKAE

-186 PAASAAADAAAASAK
+186 PAASAAADAAAAGAK

-235 DAASSAAEAKKTTQ
+235 DAASSAAEAKKTAQ

-325 TARDKALQ
+325 AARDKA
-333 QVETSTEAAQ
+333 VERVNAATEAAK
-343 TAASEATD
+343 TAANEAAASAGNASTSAQQAAD

-363 NFKGDKGDTGPKGEI
+363 DFKGEKGDRGEKGDTG
-378 GPQGAQGVQGEKGD
+378 
-392 VGPQGEKGETGNTGP
+392 ET
-407 AGPAATVA
+407 GPAATVA

-424 GAAPTVTNS
+424 GATPTVTNS

-475 ATNPTVSCE
+475 ASNPTVNCE

-512 FKWYNCNYKRDANG
+512 FKWYNCNYKRDSSG

-553 TPYVKWDDSDPDYTL
+553 TPYVRWDDSDPDYIL

-578 FTPWAT
+578 FTPWAA

-601 NGVGEDGLL
+601 SGVGEDGLL

-623 HNSMI
+623 YYSLI

-641 GGEKA
+641 GGERV
-646 AWQILFNSIKCAVK
+646 AWQILFNAIKCAVK
-660 SSQEKYAGCTG
+660 SSQEKYAGTTG
-671 YNLQYP
+671 YNLQYS
-677 AAVQRSEK
+677 AAIQRSEK

-690 VTAAQADQLIVGS
+690 VTAAQAKNLLVGS
-703 RVSVGYGSKNSDG
+703 YVSIGYGSNNNG
-716 TVNNDRGVSTIH
+716 TVNIDRSGATMHS
-728 QYADEAKILKIEPID
+728 YASGAKILKIEALD
-743 AATSAV
+743 DTTSAV

-762 LTDTLSAPIT
+762 LSDTLNAPIT
-772 LSTMHWHSGTTDAV
+772 LSTIYWCNGTTDAV
-786 IGHHDGSPGSNTDFK
+786 IGHHDGSPGSNTDAK

-823 LAFDDSNGKDVY
+823 LAFDDSNGKDIY
-835 VCPAGVTHTKTDA
+835 VCPAGVAHTKTDA

-885 SGDKTGVGDR
+885 SGDKTGVGDH
-895 VYGGGNASKNTLREY
+895 VYGGGNASKNTFREY
-910 LQGGRLWGGSSAG
+910 LQGGDLGQWSTAG
-923 ASSVVCWGGLGYG
+923 ASHVYCWRWLGGGY
-936 GWDCLAAD
+936 WHCLAAD

>member
-1 MIERNISLAS
+1 MSKTMEIGPYSAYAIAVKYGYTGTEEQWVKEQEANRVAS
-11 TGSARTS
+11 
-18 GCDNQLRL
+18 
-26 GYSRNRGIYRLNITQ
+26 
-41 TGEWEGMTIRALWH
+41 
-55 TERGMLFSSLVED
+55 
-68 GKIEVPA
+68 
-75 IVTST
+75 
-80 PGCGRL
+80 
-86 VFEGSDGTRTLT
+86 
-98 SADIKYSV
+98 
-106 AMNSGTIGD
+106 
-115 IPEPPVPAW
+115 
-124 QQLVALVEQAKD
+124 EQAAQRA
-136 EAWQA
+136 EQA
-141 GEDARQSAAKA
+141 RDGAETAATRAETARQQ
-152 NEAYENT
+152 
-159 LGAKDSAVTEIRKAE
+159 TEEVR
-174 TDALN
+174 TDALDKI
-179 NVEASAG
+179 SA
-186 PAASAAADAAAASAK
+186 
-201 EKTEKAIQEVKDN
+201 
-214 VVKEVEDAA
+214 
-223 AGAAARAAQSAT
+223 
-235 DAASSAAEAKKTTQ
+235 
-249 DIQGYYDGVQ
+249 
-259 DLVTDTLNKIG
+259 
-270 SAKSDALEAVAA
+270 AKSDALEAVAA

-289 TVDTAKA
+289 AVDTAKA

-305 KGAAVKAVTDTQST
+305 KSAAVKAVTDTQST
-319 ATQAVD
+319 ATQAID
-325 TARDKALQ
+325 AARDKAVE
-333 QVETSTEAAQ
+333 QVNAATEAAK
-343 TAASEATD
+343 TAASEASTSAGNASQSAQQAAD

-363 NFKGDKGDTGPKGEI
+363 NFKGEKGDRGEKGDTG
-378 GPQGAQGVQGEKGD
+378 
-392 VGPQGEKGETGNTGP
+392 ET
-407 AGPAATVA
+407 GPAATVA

-446 TASAIDIAV
+446 TASALDIAV

-465 KVYTVKIPRF
+465 KVYTVKMPRF
-475 ATNPTVSCE
+475 ASNPTVNCE

-512 FKWYNCNYKRDANG
+512 FKWYNCNYKRDASG

-553 TPYVKWDDSDPDYTL
+553 TPYVKWDASNPDYIL

-578 FTPWAT
+578 FTPWAA

-592 PYVIHSKFF
+592 PYVVHSKFF
-601 NGVGEDGLL
+601 SGVGEDGLL
-610 RSVYDLVPARNQS
+610 RSVYDLVPARSQS
-623 HNSMI
+623 YYSLI

-646 AWQILFNSIKCAVK
+646 AWQILFNSIKYAVK

-690 VTAAQADQLIVGS
+690 VTVAQAKNLLVGS
-703 RVSVGYGSKNSDG
+703 RVSVGYGSKSSDG
-716 TVNNDRGVSTIH
+716 TVNNDRSASTVH

-743 AATSAV
+743 DMTSAV

-762 LTDTLSAPIT
+762 LSDTLNAHIT

-786 IGHHDGSPGSNTDFK
+786 IGHHDGSPGSNTDSK

-810 YAVGGYEVLSDVV
+810 YAVGGYEVLSDAV

-835 VCPAGVTHTKTDA
+835 VCPADVAHAKIDA
-848 EILAKYKKVG
+848 EILANYKKVG
-858 NFPAG
+858 SFPAG

-895 VYGGGNASKNTLREY
+895 VYGGGNASKNALREY
-910 LQGGRLWGGSSAG
+910 LQGGNLGDGSYAG
-923 ASSVVCWGGLGYG
+923 ASCVGCWTWLGGGY
-936 GWDCLAAD
+936 WHCLAAD

>member
-98 SADIKYSV
+98 SADIKYNV
-106 AMNSGTIGD
+106 AMNSGTMGD

-159 LGAKDSAVTEIRKAE
+159 IGAKDSAVTEIRKAE

-186 PAASAAADAAAASAK
+186 PAASAAADAAAAGAK
-201 EKTEKAIQEVKDN
+201 GKTEKAIQEVKDSA
-214 VVKEVEDAA
+214 VKEVKDAA

-235 DAASSAAEAKKTTQ
+235 DAASSAAEAKKTAQ

-259 DLVTDTLNKIG
+259 DLVTDTLDKID
-270 SAKSDALEAVAA
+270 SAKTDALEAVTA

-289 TVDTAKA
+289 AVDT
-296 SALDDVEAA
+296 A
-305 KGAAVKAVTDTQST
+305 KGAAVKTVTDTQST

-325 TARDKALQ
+325 AARDKA
-333 QVETSTEAAQ
+333 VERVNAATEAAK
-343 TAASEATD
+343 TAANEAATSASNASTSAQHAAD

-363 NFKGDKGDTGPKGEI
+363 DFKGEKGDRGEKGDTG
-378 GPQGAQGVQGEKGD
+378 
-392 VGPQGEKGETGNTGP
+392 ET
-407 AGPAATVA
+407 GPAATVA

-441 DFGIP
+441 NFGIP
-446 TASAIDIAV
+446 TTSAIDIAV

-475 ATNPTVSCE
+475 ATNPTVNCE

-512 FKWYNCNYKRDANG
+512 FKWYNCNYKRDSSG

-553 TPYVKWDDSDPDYTL
+553 TPYVKWDDSDPDYIL

-578 FTPWAT
+578 FTPWAA
-584 AKSGDTVY
+584 AKSGDVIY

-601 NGVGEDGLL
+601 SGVGEDGLL
-610 RSVYDLVPARNQS
+610 RSAYDLVPARNQS
-623 HNSMI
+623 YYSLI

-641 GGEKA
+641 GGEKT

-690 VTAAQADQLIVGS
+690 VTAAQAKNLLVGS
-703 RVSVGYGSKNSDG
+703 RVSVGYGSKGSDG
-716 TVNNDRGVSTIH
+716 TVNNDRSVSTIH
-728 QYADEAKILKIEPID
+728 QYTDEAKILKIEPID
-743 AATSAV
+743 DMISAV

-762 LTDTLSAPIT
+762 LSDTLSAPIT

-786 IGHHDGSPGSNTDFK
+786 IGHHDGSPVSNTDSK

-810 YAVGGYEVLSDVV
+810 YAVGGHEVFSDTV
-823 LAFDDSNGKDVY
+823 LALDDSNGNDVY
-835 VCPAGVTHTKTDA
+835 VCPAGVAHTKTDA

-858 NFPAG
+858 SFPAG
-863 DFWIGDIGFDPE
+863 DWWIGDIGFDPE

-895 VYGGGNASKNTLREY
+895 VYGSNASKNALREC
-910 LQGGRLWGGSSAG
+910 LQGGHLGDWLSAG
-923 ASSVVCWGGLGYG
+923 ASCAVCWPVLGGRY
-936 GWDCLAAD
+936 WYFLAAD